1 MRAEEAMTYRVECD
15 CGWATTGDEQEIVR
29 DGQAHGREV
38 HDFEPTA
45 EQILA
50 MARVTEPE

>member
-1 MRAEEAMTYRVECD
+1 MTYRVECD